1 MSIIS
6 FSQNGSMKEKDYI
19 NSPKIL
25 IDSSGVELLAF
36 TREDLDIIQK
46 ELKLAG
52 LNNKKI
58 KQLSKKINLLN
69 DKLISYK
76 ELTDSLE
83 SQYNKCIT
91 ITLDKNA
98 IINVNEIQIDLLKE
112 QIENY
117 KNIKQNDDV
126 IKNNLKIT
134 IDTIENKVK
143 RKNKMIFGLTVTNI
157 LTATILILS
166 L

>member
-1 MSIIS
+1 
-6 FSQNGSMKEKDYI
+6 MKEKDYI